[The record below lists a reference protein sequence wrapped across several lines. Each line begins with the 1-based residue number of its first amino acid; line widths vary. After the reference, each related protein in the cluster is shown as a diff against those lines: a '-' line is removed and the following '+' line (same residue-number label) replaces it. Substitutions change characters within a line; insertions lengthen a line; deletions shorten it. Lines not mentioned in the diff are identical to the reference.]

1 MEPRSENKE
10 ADLEGVAEVSPSLR
24 DINGRDETFFYL
36 IKNKRE
42 IILSFLVIQILYNI
56 VAPWSWWL
64 GLSLQES
71 ESEEDQWIWA
81 SDDAALGFSFW
92 AEGEVI
98 LDFKPLVTKILSVI
112 FRAPAAMGKTVQ
124 SWAKWE

>member
-71 ESEEDQWIWA
+71 ESEGDQWLWS
-81 SDDAALGFSFW
+81 SDNGTLDKQFW
-92 AEGEVI
+92 ADGEVM
-98 LDFKPLVTKILSVI
+98 LDWNT
-112 FRAPAAMGKTVQ
+112 
-124 SWAKWE
+124 